1 VQARDSF
8 SRVAGASSSGWGSAD
23 VGGTWQHR
31 FNGAGGD
38 ASASAAADGTRGRV
52 VVTTT
57 STSGAKLVLSSVGP
71 SVADADLQV
80 TGRADRSGTTSGAF
94 LALAGRATGGDSYY
108 AATINLVGNTFS
120 IRYWT
125 GFWQTISSVTGP
137 SPAFTANTDYSIRFQ
152 LQGNSLRAKWWVAGQ
167 PEPAAWTIQTTNT
180 DQTRPSAGQS
190 GVVAAVGAAS
200 TTVNFAFDDFLAV
213 PLVGGASG
221 QSGVPAAPTDSPT
234 TVRRDR
240 GAVRRLSPNGRG
252 AGAGRRGRGRDVA
265 GR

>member
-1 VQARDSF
+1 
-8 SRVAGASSSGWGSAD
+8 
-23 VGGTWQHR
+23 
-31 FNGAGGD
+31 
-38 ASASAAADGTRGRV
+38 
-52 VVTTT
+52 
-57 STSGAKLVLSSVGP
+57 
-71 SVADADLQV
+71 VADADLQV

-152 LQGNSLRAKWWVAGQ
+152 LQGNSLRAKWWLAGQ

-234 TVRRDR
+234 TVRVWIPIVIGDTQPTAVTAEPFAASVRTAAAPAPD
-240 GAVRRLSPNGRG
+240 GAAAAETSPVDS
-252 AGAGRRGRGRDVA
+252 GRRRIAELWGWLRGS
-265 GR
+265 G